1 LLQYTL
7 CVSYVLTAIHFLL
20 KTKNKLTANL
30 RSLRSLAISASD
42 KATQRTQSSAE
53 FAKRE
58 PQL

>member
-42 KATQRTQSSAE
+42 KAT
-53 FAKRE
+53 
-58 PQL
+58 